1 MIKKILGIFVCMLL
15 ITSVLCS
22 ATNIEENFKNDE
34 FRYNKINERNEI
46 QKEKEEK
53 FDEIKYKLERLIFE
67 YKDDLNKAKNYFFDY
82 IKNIQQKKKIPF
94 YEHLKL
100 KDFDKFIS
108 KDFQEKF
115 FELRN
120 EFEELNEIF
129 NNSIGGG
136 KTDFKFE
143 YLKILWFTYG
153 WKAEFW
159 ISHSDMLWIEGLD
172 ALGLFIIGIL
182 LTLTGVGAPAGI
194 AFCIAGFLHSIGF
207 LALNEIDQG
216 NGIYGRIID
225 IFSLPPFLTYI
236 GPQ

>member
-15 ITSVLCS
+15 ITSVLSC
-22 ATNIEENFKNDE
+22 ATNIEENIKNNE
-34 FRYNKINERNEI
+34 FRYNKTNERNEI
-46 QKEKEEK
+46 QKEREEK

-67 YKDDLNKAKNYFFDY
+67 YKDDLNEAKNYFFDY

-94 YEHLKL
+94 SEYLKL
-100 KDFDKFIS
+100 KDINNFIS

-120 EFEELNEIF
+120 EFEELNKNF
-129 NNSIGGG
+129 NNIGGG

-143 YLKILWFTYG
+143 YLTILWFTYG

-159 ISHSDMLWIEGLD
+159 ISHSDMLWVEGLD

-225 IFSLPPFLTYI
+225 LFSLPPVLTYI